1 MPISASISPFSRL
14 SLHLRRLLVGRF
26 FYLVQQAI
34 YLFWYS
40 LVCHA
45 FPSPA
50 PTRYNLLLRKTKA
63 LMTQLLFLMSWA
75 QVGLPTYSYI
85 TY

>member
-1 MPISASISPFSRL
+1 MPFSASISPFRRL

-26 FYLVQQAI
+26 FDLVQQTI
-34 YLFWYS
+34 YSSLYS
-40 LVCHA
+40 LACHA

-63 LMTQLLFLMSWA
+63 LMTQLIFLMSWA